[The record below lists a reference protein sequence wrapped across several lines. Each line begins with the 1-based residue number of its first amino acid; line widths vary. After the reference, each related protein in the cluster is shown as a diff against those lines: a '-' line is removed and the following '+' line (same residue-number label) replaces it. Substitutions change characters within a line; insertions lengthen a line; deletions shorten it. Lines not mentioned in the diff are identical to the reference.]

1 MLDSNMLRTFGSH
14 RPTLH
19 PSSFVH
25 DGAELIGKVFVEREA
40 SVWPG
45 CVLRGDIDRIVV
57 GARANVQDL
66 TVIHTRDGR
75 PTIIGR
81 GVTVG
86 HRAILHGCRVGAQTL
101 VGMGA
106 IIMEA
111 DIGARCLIGAGAL
124 IPAGVKIPPGVL
136 VLGAPGKVVRKLRAD
151 ELRMLAESERDYVA
165 RAKAHAKSSRP
176 VFLGR

>member
-1 MLDSNMLRTFGSH
+1 MIRTFASAA
-14 RPTLH
+14 PKLH
-19 PSSFVH
+19 ASAFVH
-25 DGAELIGKVFVEREA
+25 DSAELIGKVTLEREA

-57 GARANVQDL
+57 GARANIQDL
-66 TVIHTRDGR
+66 TVIHTRDGH
-75 PTIIGR
+75 PTIIGP

-86 HRAILHGCRVGAQTL
+86 HRVILHGCRIGARAL
-101 VGMGA
+101 IGMGA

-111 DIGARCLIGAGAL
+111 EIGARCLIGAGAL
-124 IPAGVKIPPGVL
+124 IPAGMKIPPGVL

-165 RAKAHAKSSRP
+165 RAKRHAAQSRP
-176 VFLGR
+176 VFGR